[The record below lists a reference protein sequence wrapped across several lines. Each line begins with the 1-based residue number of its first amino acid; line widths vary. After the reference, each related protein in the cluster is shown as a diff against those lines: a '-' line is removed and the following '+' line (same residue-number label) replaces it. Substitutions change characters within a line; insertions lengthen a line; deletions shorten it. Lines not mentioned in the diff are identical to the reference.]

1 MARYQ
6 LPNDTQRLSIIGATG
21 SGKTQAGLWHLSER
35 NFDVKPWVVY
45 DFKHESLIA
54 DIEEMAFTSSLQSL
68 PPVRPGIYVV
78 HALPDEE
85 DAISEHM
92 RRIWEQ
98 GNTGVYV
105 DEGYMVGNN
114 NKGFRLLLTQ
124 GRSLHVPMIVLSQRP
139 VWMDRFVF
147 TESEFIQVFRLQ
159 SIQDVKKVGE
169 YVPGYE
175 RELERHPLK
184 KYHSYYYEGPENRL
198 IRLGPVPD
206 RDAIL
211 DRFEFKL
218 RGLKKVV

>member
-1 MARYQ
+1 MASNF
-6 LPNDTQRLSIIGATG
+6 PDDTQRLSIIGATG
-21 SGKTQAGLWHLSER
+21 SGKTQAGIWHLSER
-35 NFDVKPWVVY
+35 DFDRKPWVIY
-45 DFKHESLIA
+45 DFKNESLIA
-54 DIEEMAFTSSLQSL
+54 EIEAMAFTSSLSS
-68 PPVRPGIYVV
+68 PPPNRPGIYVV

-92 RRIWEQ
+92 RSIWAA
-98 GNTGVYV
+98 GNIGVYV

-124 GRSLHVPMIVLSQRP
+124 GRSLHIPMITLSQRP

-175 RELERHPLK
+175 KALEKHPLK
-184 KYHSYYYEGPENRL
+184 KFHSYYYNGVDNKL
-198 IRLGPVPD
+198 MRLGPVPD

-211 DRFEFKL
+211 DTFEYKL
-218 RGLKKVV
+218 RGLRKVV

>member
-1 MARYQ
+1 MASN
-6 LPNDTQRLSIIGATG
+6 LPDDTQRLSIIGATG

-35 NFDVKPWVVY
+35 NFNIKPWVVY

-54 DIEEMAFTSSLQSL
+54 EIEEMAFTSSLES
-68 PPVRPGIYVV
+68 PPPDRPGIYVV

-92 RRIWEQ
+92 RRIWEH
-98 GNTGVYV
+98 TDIGVYV

-124 GRSLHVPMIVLSQRP
+124 GRSLHIPIIVLSQRP

-147 TESEFIQVFRLQ
+147 TESEFIQVFRLN

-175 RELERHPLK
+175 AALAKHPLK
-184 KYHSYYYEGPENRL
+184 KYHSYYYNGPENRL
-198 IRLGPVPD
+198 MRLGPVPD
-206 RDAIL
+206 REAIL
-211 DRFEFKL
+211 DKFHSKL

>member
-1 MARYQ
+1 MASNI
-6 LPNDTQRLSIIGATG
+6 PDDTQRLSVIGATG

-35 NFDVKPWVVY
+35 NFDTKPWVIY
-45 DFKHESLIA
+45 DFKNESLIA
-54 DIEEMAFTSSLQSL
+54 EIEEMAFTTSLSS
-68 PPVRPGIYVV
+68 PPPDRPGIYVC

-85 DAISEHM
+85 EAISEHM
-92 RRIWEQ
+92 RRIWEHT
-98 GNTGVYV
+98 NIGVYV

-124 GRSLHVPMIVLSQRP
+124 GRSLHIPMITLSQRP

-175 RELERHPLK
+175 KALAAHPLK
-184 KYHSYYYEGPENRL
+184 KYHSYYYNGVDNKL
-198 IRLGPVPD
+198 MRLGPVPD

-211 DRFEFKL
+211 DMFESKL
-218 RGLKKVV
+218 RRLKKVV